1 MNQAKDMQIVTPDN
15 QIISVVNHGDST
27 AVRKEVLDEDGHI
40 RELPASEWQQFPW
53 DDVRLF
59 MHEYPVYV
67 LPTTELLDVLED
79 LTADY
84 RKVIE
89 IGAGTG
95 SIGRLLGIKM
105 TDSYMQQDNKV
116 AKMVY
121 ELTRQP
127 AIKYPRDVIK
137 ADALTAYRRFKPD
150 CILGCYVTHKYRE
163 DIGTGNMFGV
173 DFERL
178 LPLVKRLI
186 LVGNKFTH
194 AANPIMAI
202 DHTEIDLKGGLI
214 TRSSERSLD
223 RIFVWDNP

>member
-1 MNQAKDMQIVTPDN
+1 MEIITPDH
-15 QIISVVNHGDST
+15 QIISVIHGNT
-27 AVRKEVLDEDGHI
+27 KAVREAVLDEEGHI
-40 RELPASEWQQFPW
+40 SELSASAWQQFPW

-84 RKVIE
+84 EKVIE

-116 AKMVY
+116 AKKLY
-121 ELTRQP
+121 ELTGQP
-127 AIKYPRDVIK
+127 AIKYPQDVIK

-163 DIGTGNMFGV
+163 DIGSGNMFGV

-194 AANPIMAI
+194 ADNPIMALE
-202 DHTEIDLKGGLI
+202 HMEIDLKGGLI
-214 TRSSERSLD
+214 TRSNERALD
-223 RIFVWDNP
+223 RIFVWDNR

>member
-1 MNQAKDMQIVTPDN
+1 MEIITPDH
-15 QIISVVNHGDST
+15 QIISVIHGNT
-27 AVRKEVLDEDGHI
+27 KAVREAVLDEEGHI
-40 RELPASEWQQFPW
+40 RELPASAWQQFPW

-84 RKVIE
+84 EKVIE

-95 SIGRLLGIKM
+95 SVGRMLGIKM

-116 AKMVY
+116 AKKLY
-121 ELTRQP
+121 ELTGQP
-127 AIKYPRDVIK
+127 VIKYPRDVIK

-163 DIGTGNMFGV
+163 DIGSGNMFGV

-194 AANPIMAI
+194 ADNPIMAI
-202 DHTEIDLKGGLI
+202 DHMEIDLNGGLI
-214 TRSSERSLD
+214 TRSSERALD
-223 RIFVWDNP
+223 RIFVWDNR

>member
-1 MNQAKDMQIVTPDN
+1 MEIITPDH
-15 QIISVVNHGDST
+15 QIISVIHGNT
-27 AVRKEVLDEDGHI
+27 KAVREAVLDEDGHI
-40 RELPASEWQQFPW
+40 RELPASAWQQFPW

-79 LTADY
+79 LTADSE
-84 RKVIE
+84 KVIE

-105 TDSYMQQDNKV
+105 TDSYMQQDNKAV
-116 AKMVY
+116 KKLY
-121 ELTRQP
+121 ELTGQP
-127 AIKYPRDVIK
+127 VIRYPRDVIK

-163 DIGTGNMFGV
+163 DIGSGNMFGV

-194 AANPIMAI
+194 AANPIMGLA
-202 DHTEIDLKGGLI
+202 HTEIDLKGCLI
-214 TRSSERSLD
+214 TRASERDLD
-223 RIFVWDNP
+223 RVFVWDNP

>member
-27 AVRKEVLDEDGHI
+27 AVRKAVLDEDGHI

-59 MHEYPVYV
+59 MHEYPVYG

-116 AKMVY
+116 AKM
-121 ELTRQP
+121 
-127 AIKYPRDVIK
+127 I
-137 ADALTAYRRFKPD
+137 
-150 CILGCYVTHKYRE
+150 
-163 DIGTGNMFGV
+163 
-173 DFERL
+173 
-178 LPLVKRLI
+178 
-186 LVGNKFTH
+186 
-194 AANPIMAI
+194 
-202 DHTEIDLKGGLI
+202 
-214 TRSSERSLD
+214 
-223 RIFVWDNP
+223 